1 MSSHLFALF
10 ETAFAEGERRELTIN
25 DHKVLDATLALV
37 QRKGIDGFTVSDVA
51 ARARLNRVTV
61 FRRFGTK
68 DEMLQQMVT
77 RELDSF
83 RKQMVEIAQRGSD
96 ATSVMVEGFA
106 LAIRTARTHP
116 LVRSLADHDPAWLL
130 ETLRSPRSAIL
141 TSVRASMAATLSAI
155 PAHSQAALDPVRAA
169 DILLH
174 LVVAYTFTP
183 EADPPLDDDADLEA
197 FAKDIVGGII
207 SPR

>member
-1 MSSHLFALF
+1 MSSTLSVMF
-10 ETAFAEGERRELTIN
+10 ETAFAAGERRELTTN
-25 DHKVLDATLALV
+25 DHKVLDATLDLV
-37 QRKGIDGFTVSDVA
+37 QRKGIDGFTVADVA

-61 FRRFGTK
+61 FRRFGSK

-77 RELDSF
+77 RELDNF
-83 RKQMVEIAQRGSD
+83 RDQLHNIAQSNPD
-96 ATSVMVEGFA
+96 AQTVMIEGFA
-106 LAIRTARTHP
+106 LSIKTARTHP

-141 TSVRASMAATLSAI
+141 SSVRAGLAATLSAVET
-155 PAHSQAALDPVRAA
+155 HSPSALDPVRAA

-183 EADPPLDDDADLEA
+183 EADPPLDDDADLAA
-197 FAKDIVGGII
+197 FAKSIVAGLV
-207 SPR
+207 SPH